1 MSKIFIGKKLIEIN
15 YISWKQ
21 FKKKN
26 FKNMYMPYKNII
38 MKQKPIR
45 DFFVAMLNP
54 LLKNKSRKF
63 IRDFLLNK
71 KNLKKYSPKKFPKI
85 NI

>member
-1 MSKIFIGKKLIEIN
+1 
-15 YISWKQ
+15 
-21 FKKKN
+21 
-26 FKNMYMPYKNII
+26 MYMPYKNII

-45 DFFVAMLNP
+45 EFFVAMLNS

-71 KNLKKYSPKKFPKI
+71 KL
-85 NI
+85 